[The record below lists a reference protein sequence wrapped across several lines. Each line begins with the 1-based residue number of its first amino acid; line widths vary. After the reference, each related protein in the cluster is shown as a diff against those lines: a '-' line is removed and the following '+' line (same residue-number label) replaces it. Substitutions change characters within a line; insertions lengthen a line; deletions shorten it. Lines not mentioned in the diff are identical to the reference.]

1 MTPLDKAERA
11 KQLLEDPVF
20 RAVLNDQRE
29 TLVRQL
35 EDTAMSDMDTQH
47 EVALT
52 LQLLKQIPLRLQ
64 RYVSDIEIEK
74 SKHEQATFMERMRS
88 RARAWTG

>member
-29 TLVRQL
+29 ALVRQL
-35 EDTAMSDMDTQH
+35 ENAPSSDIETQH
-47 EVALT
+47 ETALM
-52 LQLLKQIPLRLQ
+52 LQLLRAIPLRLQ

-74 SKHEQATFMERMRS
+74 SKHEQQTFMERMRS
-88 RARAWTG
+88 HARAWTG